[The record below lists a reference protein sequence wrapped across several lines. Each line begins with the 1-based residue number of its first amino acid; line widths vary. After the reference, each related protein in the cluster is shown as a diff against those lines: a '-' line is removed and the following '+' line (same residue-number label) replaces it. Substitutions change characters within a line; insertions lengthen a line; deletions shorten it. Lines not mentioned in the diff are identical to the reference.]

1 MRRSVFAATIIA
13 LAVLACWYAY
23 ASVPNLAYDLGI
35 AKPTVITGQTYIS
48 ESGYYVLTGDV
59 SCANITGEDACI
71 VFHGHVPDF
80 VLDCRGHSITGPGGS
95 GPGRWFPA
103 DGIEIHSSAG
113 GTVKNCVVKD
123 FGLIGILLHHS
134 AYNTIINNT
143 VTNSKLGIY
152 NDGCGYNDIVNNT
165 VANNNYGIY
174 LFLQSSNH
182 VSIANNTA
190 DGNEIAGIYL
200 FQSPHDNS
208 LSGNTANN
216 NGEYGIWLDPAHN
229 ITLAGNTA
237 CGNAEADVYCAN
249 STVIDGGGNVC
260 GHGPAACGGTAV
272 NCVADC
278 H

>member
-1 MRRSVFAATIIA
+1 MARPVLVVA
-13 LAVLACWYAY
+13 LLVLSVLAGWYAY
-23 ASVPNLAYDLGI
+23 ASVPNLAYALGI

-48 ESGYYVLTGDV
+48 ESGYYVLDGDV

-80 VLDCRGHSITGPGGS
+80 VLDCRGHSITGPS
-95 GPGRWFPA
+95 RPGPGRWFPA

-123 FGLIGILLHHS
+123 FGLIGIFLHHS

-152 NDGCGYNDIVNNT
+152 NDGCGYNDIINNT
-165 VANNNYGIY
+165 VTNNNYGIY
-174 LFLQSSNH
+174 LFLPSSNH

-190 DGNEIAGIYL
+190 DANEIAGIYL

-208 LSGNTANN
+208 LSGNTANA
-216 NGEYGIWLDPAHN
+216 NGKYGIWFDPAYN

-237 CGNAEADVYCAN
+237 CGNPGGDVSCAN

-260 GHGPAACGGTAV
+260 GQSSVTCGGSIRCAGG
-272 NCVADC
+272 CS
-278 H
+278 